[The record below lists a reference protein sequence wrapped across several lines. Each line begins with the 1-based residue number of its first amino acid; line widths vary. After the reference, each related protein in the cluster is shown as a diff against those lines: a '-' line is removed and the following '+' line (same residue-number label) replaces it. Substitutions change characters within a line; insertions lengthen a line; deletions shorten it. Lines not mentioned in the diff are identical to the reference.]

1 MLLEGIPSVPQS
13 VFLVKVVDRAV
24 QTDYLEQ
31 EAVPHSTT
39 QYQIKEVVAL
49 LNLPVVSFTADVRY
63 FNETAL
69 ESNDDCEDDYLKSY
83 ATDTGD

>member
-39 QYQIKEVVAL
+39 QDQIEVVVAL
-49 LNLPVVSFTADVRY
+49 LNLPVVSFTADVRDS
-63 FNETAL
+63 NETAL

-83 ATDTGD
+83 ATDTGG

>member
-1 MLLEGIPSVPQS
+1 MFFSVE
-13 VFLVKVVDRAV
+13 VVDRAV

-39 QYQIKEVVAL
+39 QDQIEEVVAL

-69 ESNDDCEDDYLKSY
+69 ESKDDCEDDYLKSY
-83 ATDTGD
+83 ATDTGG